1 MVLQK
6 FLPRTNSRHKR
17 RIVRHSESRCH
28 KIIRFTGSTEVR
40 EIMVPFRIQSGV
52 PCTAAT
58 PLGFCR
64 MARARKRLLGP
75 SAICFRSLLGSY
87 AICRAGWHVFSVL
100 SRGGVA
106 RRGRERGKPRMKDC
120 SIGITDELSLRPMN
134 HGAPQRPS
142 PPYCVILRSID
153 VCTTPFTRYTYLVSP
168 FLRDSRSNDHR
179 LGFRRKILKL
189 YWTHLSTYGKQNSYL
204 SRVSSDLIV
213 TMWLEVSAGVGIAV

>member
-1 MVLQK
+1 MNLQK

-17 RIVRHSESRCH
+17 RIVRRSESRCH
-28 KIIRFTGSTEVR
+28 EIIRFAGSTEVR
-40 EIMVPFRIQSGV
+40 EIMAPFRIQPGV
-52 PCTAAT
+52 PSTAAT

-87 AICRAGWHVFSVL
+87 AICRAGWHVLSVL

-153 VCTTPFTRYTYLVSP
+153 VSTTP
-168 FLRDSRSNDHR
+168 LRDTLISFHPFFEILDRTIIVLSLVGKFSNYIEHICLRMESRIRICHGF
-179 LGFRRKILKL
+179 LGI
-189 YWTHLSTYGKQNSYL
+189 
-204 SRVSSDLIV
+204 
-213 TMWLEVSAGVGIAV
+213 